1 MDVHLPDM
9 DGLQLLKCINKDYD
23 IPVILTTD
31 DVMHELIGDGLN
43 NGAESCLL
51 KPILPDAVRDI
62 WQFYELRKVNKNI
75 HTMSGSSLAKVP
87 SSIGPSTTDNPNDK
101 PARSSSRLI
110 MNAMSAPNYAPC
122 ADINIKADWLSNGIA
137 TSENDGNLNIGN
149 IVESNHAYYNRY
161 EAGEKGDYNQTT
173 LTPHQNNKFSDG
185 GLLGGANISDWL
197 HATNL
202 TVLSGSI
209 TESIHNTSIS
219 QPPLNPEAQGNIG
232 IFNRNNFNGVQT
244 RYMQPTHSGIGASLV
259 ANQDEYTFPVNKKPR
274 NGDDDCNELNN
285 FDLLS
290 FNPDSS
296 KVYF

>member
-1 MDVHLPDM
+1 
-9 DGLQLLKCINKDYD
+9 
-23 IPVILTTD
+23 
-31 DVMHELIGDGLN
+31 
-43 NGAESCLL
+43 
-51 KPILPDAVRDI
+51 
-62 WQFYELRKVNKNI
+62 
-75 HTMSGSSLAKVP
+75 
-87 SSIGPSTTDNPNDK
+87 
-101 PARSSSRLI
+101 

-122 ADINIKADWLSNGIA
+122 ADINIKTDWLSNGIA

-185 GLLGGANISDWL
+185 GLLGGANINNWL

-232 IFNRNNFNGVQT
+232 IFNRNNFNGVQ
-244 RYMQPTHSGIGASLV
+244 V
-259 ANQDEYTFPVNKKPR
+259 K
-274 NGDDDCNELNN
+274 
-285 FDLLS
+285 
-290 FNPDSS
+290 
-296 KVYF
+296 